1 MAFGGGTG
9 LPVLLTGLT
18 ADCDDGAPGIV
29 RKHECIFAGSHRE
42 DCRVGEEGPLKV
54 RDRSPFQRGPSDTQ
68 ALYCRQLDERGT
80 LQPRKAPAKRPKLDE
95 KARKLLLEDLQQRPW
110 ATHSQRA
117 AFLFALSGV
126 RVSEATICRT
136 LRRIS
141 HSRKKDPEGQ
151 QNETSS

>member
-1 MAFGGGTG
+1 M
-9 LPVLLTGLT
+9 LRLT

-42 DCRVGEEGPLKV
+42 DCRVGEEKGLSKSETARRFSVDRATLK
-54 RDRSPFQRGPSDTQ
+54 RYCKQLCKQ
-68 ALYCRQLDERGT
+68 LYERGT

-110 ATHSQRA
+110 ATHSQRERRS
-117 AFLFALSGV
+117 FLPSRGGEGERSDDLPD
-126 RVSEATICRT
+126 ATTYLTQSKKR
-136 LRRIS
+136 
-141 HSRKKDPEGQ
+141 SREEQ

>member
-1 MAFGGGTG
+1 MSAYSLDLREKIVESVNKG
-9 LPVLLTGLT
+9 LSKSET
-18 ADCDDGAPGIV
+18 ARRFSV
-29 RKHECIFAGSHRE
+29 
-42 DCRVGEEGPLKV
+42 
-54 RDRSPFQRGPSDTQ
+54 DRATVKR
-68 ALYCRQLDERGT
+68 YCKQLDERGT
-80 LQPRKAPAKRPKLDE
+80 LQPRKAPGKRPKLEE

-126 RVSEATICRT
+126 RVSEATNCRT
-136 LRRIS
+136 LRRNL